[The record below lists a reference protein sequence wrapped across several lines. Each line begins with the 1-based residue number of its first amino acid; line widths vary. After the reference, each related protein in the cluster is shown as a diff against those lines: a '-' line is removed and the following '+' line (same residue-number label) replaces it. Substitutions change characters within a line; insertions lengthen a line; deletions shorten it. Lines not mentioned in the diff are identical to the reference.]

1 MTDTLL
7 IILIVLMV
15 ITLGA
20 LCWSMIALAVVLRQ
34 QVPQIRQRVDD
45 LHLRLA
51 QVLEE
56 TIPTLR
62 GTAKTLD
69 EAQRTLHELAETAEN
84 LHYVSDN
91 LRHKL
96 EVADQIGAKVRR
108 LPEKTARLLG
118 RILHT
123 SIQFGGQVLLRQIE
137 KRRRPSRP
145 TVYEVEPA
153 HSPNQISA
161 EPKAERSA
169 GISPA
174 QETDSSTS
182 VSQSEPSAQAMS
194 STGVSPVQETH
205 SSTGVSPVQETASQ
219 GEATDTTHN
228 KEG

>member
-20 LCWSMIALAVVLRQ
+20 LCWSIIALAVVLRQ

-45 LHLRLA
+45 LHIRLA

-137 KRRRPSRP
+137 KRRRPARP

-169 GISPA
+169 GVSPM
-174 QETDSSTS
+174 QETHSSAG
-182 VSQSEPSAQAMS
+182 VSPVQETQS
-194 STGVSPVQETH
+194 STGVSPVQETQ

-219 GEATDTTHN
+219 GEATETTHN